1 MVVLPTV
8 SARRRGAIAL
18 LAVCLSALMF
28 GLEISSIPAIL
39 PTLRDPTVLGADF
52 AELQWIMNAY
62 TIAVTVVLMGTG
74 TLADRFGRRRVFVA
88 SIVAFGL
95 ASLMCGLAPTTP
107 FLIAARA
114 LQGLGGG
121 AMLVCGI
128 AVLSHQFRGVRERSM
143 AFGWWGVIAG
153 VGLGFGPLVGGGIV
167 AVWGWEWV
175 FLIHVLLAVAVIAL
189 ALAGVDE
196 SRDPDAGRL
205 DLAGMATL
213 SLSVF
218 CLAWY
223 ITQGPVL
230 GFVAPTA
237 LAVLAVSVASAIAF
251 AAVERSSR
259 RPMIDF
265 SIFRIRAFSG
275 AVLGSAAMNVSYW
288 PFMIYLPIWFSAGL
302 GLDSVAAGLGLLA
315 YTLPTLIVPPIAERL
330 SLRFQSRVII
340 PVGLFTIGVGFFL
353 MRFGAGV
360 ADASALTILPGC
372 VIAGVGLGLTNTPVT
387 NTTTGAAPPERAGM
401 ASGVDM
407 SARMISLAVNIALMG
422 FILLEGV
429 RASLAAAWPGNL
441 DAATLKAAAE
451 QVAAGTA
458 PPPETGLPEA
468 VVHRALADG
477 MGAVLLFGGV
487 SVWLFAL
494 ASWWVFRW
502 TPAAVPEGSPCPR
515 PAAD

>member
-1 MVVLPTV
+1 MTTTPTA
-8 SARRRGAIAL
+8 SASRRGAIAL

-39 PTLRDPTVLGADF
+39 PTLRDPAVLGADF

-74 TLADRFGRRRVFVA
+74 TLADRFGRKRVFIA
-88 SIVAFGL
+88 SVVAFGL
-95 ASLMCGLAPTTP
+95 ASLMCGLAPNTP
-107 FLIAARA
+107 ILIAARA

-128 AVLSHQFRGVRERSM
+128 AVLSNQFRSASERSR
-143 AFGWWGVIAG
+143 AFAWWGVVAG
-153 VGLGFGPLVGGGIV
+153 VGLGFGPLIGGGIV

-175 FLIHVLLAVAVIAL
+175 FLIHGVLAVAVIVL
-189 ALAGVDE
+189 AVLAIEE
-196 SRDPDAGRL
+196 SRDPDAARL
-205 DLAGMATL
+205 DLAGIATL
-213 SLSVF
+213 SLTVF

-223 ITQGPVL
+223 ITQGPAL
-230 GFVAPTA
+230 GFANPAA
-237 LAVLAVSVASAIAF
+237 LAVLGVCVASAVAF
-251 AAVERSSR
+251 VLVERATR

-275 AVLGSAAMNVSYW
+275 AILGSAAMNVSYW

-302 GLDSVAAGLGLLA
+302 GLDSVAAGIGLLA
-315 YTLPTLIVPPIAERL
+315 YTLPTLVMPPIAERL
-330 SLRFQSRVII
+330 SLRLQPRVVI
-340 PVGLFTIGVGFFL
+340 PAGLFTIGLGFFL
-353 MRFGAGV
+353 MRLGAEA

-372 VIAGVGLGLTNTPVT
+372 VIAGMGLGLTNTPVT

-429 RASLAAAWPGNL
+429 RTSLAAASPAGA
-441 DAATLKAAAE
+441 DVASLKAIAE
-451 QVAAGTA
+451 QVAAGTT
-458 PPPETGLPEA
+458 PPIEAGVPAA
-468 VVHRALADG
+468 VVHQALADG
-477 MGAVLLFGGV
+477 MGGVLLFGGV
-487 SVWLFAL
+487 SVWVFAL
-494 ASWWVFRW
+494 ASWLVFRSAAQA
-502 TPAAVPEGSPCPR
+502 PAVPR